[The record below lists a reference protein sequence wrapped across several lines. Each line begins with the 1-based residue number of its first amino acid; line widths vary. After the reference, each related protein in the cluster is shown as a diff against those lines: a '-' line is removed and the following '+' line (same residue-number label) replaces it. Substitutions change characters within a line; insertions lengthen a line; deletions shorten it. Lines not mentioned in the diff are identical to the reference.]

1 MQSNSV
7 VQDSE
12 EKIKKSLEEYET
24 KAKEDYDSKLKIQ
37 TSMIISKNNQDI
49 TKDTLKIK
57 QEIEKRRLELVDSLF
72 DDLEKKLIGF
82 KKSEE
87 YKELLVKQIKDIKDY
102 AKDSRITIYID
113 ETDASLVKYLEDN
126 VYSEVTLDDICN
138 TFFVRKSRLS
148 VVFKQHTG
156 KSPMHYFKN
165 LKTEE
170 AKKLLR
176 EETLPVSRICE
187 MLGYSGIHN
196 FTRSFKA
203 ATGFSPTGYRKS
215 VLLLLS

>member
-1 MQSNSV
+1 MTLEEKLENFKKSAIKDAKMQSNSL

-24 KAKEDYDSKLKIQ
+24 KAKADYDSKLKIQ

-126 VYSEVTLDDICN
+126 TNE
-138 TFFVRKSRLS
+138 S
-148 VVFKQHTG
+148 VKISNIRIIGGVKG
-156 KSPMHYFKN
+156 VIEDKN
-165 LKTEE
+165 LLLDYSFINKLDEE
-170 AKKLLR
+170 KA
-176 EETLPVSRICE
+176 
-187 MLGYSGIHN
+187 N
-196 FTRSFKA
+196 FSFE
-203 ATGFSPTGYRKS
+203 
-215 VLLLLS
+215 